1 MPKRPD
7 WTRPLPRPLIIPGV
21 MKLRTLADVRELVE
35 KHLPADYRQ
44 KDTWQHVAAQL
55 AEAAMYLAHWFRSR
69 GRLGG
74 LVIVLQTN
82 SGMRRTY
89 LGKSKNR

>member
-7 WTRPLPRPLIIPGV
+7 WTRPLPRPLIISGI

-44 KDTWQHVAAQL
+44 KDTWKHVAAQL
-55 AEAAMYLAHWFRSR
+55 AEAASGGDVMDVSIALRLALMLER
-69 GRLGG
+69 
-74 LVIVLQTN
+74 VECQPI
-82 SGMRRTY
+82 
-89 LGKSKNR
+89 